1 VTYPL
6 TTQAL
11 VSIII
16 PNKNHR
22 GDLEK
27 CVRSIFE
34 RTTYPNYEI
43 VIVDNGS
50 DEEDLLQYY
59 ETLRADPRVKLCSL
73 DIPFNYSALNNYAIQ
88 YAGGEYYLLLNN
100 DIEII
105 TPSWIE
111 EMLMYVQRDDVAAA
125 GAKLYYPDGTVQ
137 HAGVIIGLG
146 GIAGHAFCH
155 YSQKDPG
162 YMGRLGYAQNLS
174 AVTAACML
182 IKASA
187 YREVGG
193 LDESLAVAF
202 NDVDLCLKLRAAGYL
217 IVWTPYAEAYH
228 YESKSRGLEDTPEKK
243 ARFQGEV
250 KQFAAKW
257 GDILEKGDPYYNE
270 NLTLMRG
277 DFSVRMPYEVR
288 G

>member
-1 VTYPL
+1 
-6 TTQAL
+6 
-11 VSIII
+11 
-16 PNKNHR
+16 
-22 GDLEK
+22 
-27 CVRSIFE
+27 
-34 RTTYPNYEI
+34 
-43 VIVDNGS
+43 
-50 DEEDLLQYY
+50 
-59 ETLRADPRVKLCSL
+59 
-73 DIPFNYSALNNYAIQ
+73 
-88 YAGGEYYLLLNN
+88 
-100 DIEII
+100 
-105 TPSWIE
+105 
-111 EMLMYVQRDDVAAA
+111 
-125 GAKLYYPDGTVQ
+125 
-137 HAGVIIGLG
+137 
-146 GIAGHAFCH
+146 
-155 YSQKDPG
+155 
-162 YMGRLGYAQNLS
+162 MGRLGYAQNLS

-243 ARFQGEV
+243 ARFRREV
-250 KQFAAKW
+250 AQFSAKW
-257 GDILEKGDPYYNE
+257 GDVLEKGDPYYNE